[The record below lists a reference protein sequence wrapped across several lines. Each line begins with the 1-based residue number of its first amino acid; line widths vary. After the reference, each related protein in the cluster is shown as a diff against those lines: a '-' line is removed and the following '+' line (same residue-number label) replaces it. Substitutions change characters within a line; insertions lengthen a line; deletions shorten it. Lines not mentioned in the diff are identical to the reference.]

1 LSGRARVNLSGRR
14 ERRLAHRLSVPLL
27 AAPASPFAIDDASST
42 ATAARVIAH
51 EELLFLRV
59 IKLNLSLVIER
70 FSLGS
75 WGHCRT
81 PTDADCGTDDSRC
94 NGLFINIGH
103 IKTTI
108 NSFSMEGWVGKI
120 HRIHRSG

>member
-1 LSGRARVNLSGRR
+1 LSGRSRVNLSGRR
-14 ERRLAHRLSVPLL
+14 ERRLAHGLTVPLL

-51 EELLFLRV
+51 EELMLLRV
-59 IKLNLSLVIER
+59 IKFNSSLVIER

-75 WGHCRT
+75 WGHCRA
-81 PTDADCGTDDSRC
+81 PMDACCGPDDSRW

-103 IKTTI
+103 IKATI

-120 HRIHRSG
+120 HGIHRSG